1 MSLVTFLFWS
11 YNLHQP
17 TQDIIIMI
25 SITIDIRKNE
35 NRIIILTFK
44 WKDWSTIPNKPNM
57 DAVRSLVVVTVTGKL
72 KFPKESNTT
81 YNLNKQLPIK
91 SRRSVDMTPR
101 TLRYKLDI
109 RDLTD
114 WQISYW
120 GSHLKMS
127 SRVHWASWQLIS
139 FVRSDLN
146 KIKMRSIWIEIL
158 IPQSI
163 GNWVWESK

>member
-1 MSLVTFLFWS
+1 
-11 YNLHQP
+11 
-17 TQDIIIMI
+17 MI

-44 WKDWSTIPNKPNM
+44 WKDCSTIPNKPNM

-114 WQISYW
+114 
-120 GSHLKMS
+120 
-127 SRVHWASWQLIS
+127 
-139 FVRSDLN
+139 
-146 KIKMRSIWIEIL
+146 
-158 IPQSI
+158 
-163 GNWVWESK
+163 

>member
-1 MSLVTFLFWS
+1 
-11 YNLHQP
+11 
-17 TQDIIIMI
+17 MI

-81 YNLNKQLPIK
+81 YNLNKQLSIK

-101 TLRYKLDI
+101 TLNVNW
-109 RDLTD
+109 LTD
-114 WQISYW
+114 LLLRML
-120 GSHLKMS
+120 SHLKMS

-158 IPQSI
+158 IPKSI
-163 GNWVWESK
+163 GNWGWEFK